1 VATDSAAPK
10 TVAASSAL
18 TITAILQMIEV
29 NNKLVVIVKET
40 ASRGCVS
47 IGGCVSITIMQ
58 TGNRKTKNKNRQV
71 VTATEP

>member
-1 VATDSAAPK
+1 VTL
-10 TVAASSAL
+10 TV
-18 TITAILQMIEV
+18 TAIFKMIEV
-29 NNKLVVIVKET
+29 NNKLVVMAEEM
-40 ASRGCVS
+40 ASGCCVS